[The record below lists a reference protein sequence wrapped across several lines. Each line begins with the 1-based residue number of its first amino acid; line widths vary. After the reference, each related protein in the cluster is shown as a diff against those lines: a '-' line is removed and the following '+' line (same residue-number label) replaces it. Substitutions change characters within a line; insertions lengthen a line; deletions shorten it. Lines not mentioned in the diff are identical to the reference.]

1 MTAVG
6 DRWLLPAGLALVG
19 LLLAAALLGPLLSPH
34 SPDLQ
39 LDPVAGRN
47 LPPGAARWLVEQT
60 DGRTRLAEH
69 WEEEPGG
76 ALALWRNDGRESLPV
91 AEVRRQ
97 ADGSPVRRV
106 RFVLG
111 TDRFGRD
118 LAARLLAGARVSLG
132 VGLAALALALT
143 VGIAAG
149 SLAALGGRAVDQIV
163 MRGADALL
171 AFPRLF
177 LALAA
182 AALLGPGLATV
193 VTILGVTGW
202 MGVARLVRAEILAAQ
217 EREWAL
223 AARASGLSPWRIYF
237 RHLLPNSLSPVLVDA
252 ALRLGDTILVEASLS
267 FLGLGI
273 QPPRASWGSLVAD
286 GRDVLGSAWWIAAFP
301 GAAVAIAVL
310 AFNLV
315 GEGLRDRMDPRR
327 AAGRRTS

>member
-1 MTAVG
+1 MG

-19 LLLAAALLGPLLSPH
+19 LLFAAALVGPLLTPH
-34 SPDLQ
+34 SPDRQ

-47 LPPGAARWLVEQT
+47 LPPGTTRWLVERT
-60 DGRTRLAEH
+60 DGRTLLAER
-69 WEEEPGG
+69 WETEPGG
-76 ALALWRNDGRESLPV
+76 DLGLWRFDARRSLPA
-91 AEVRRQ
+91 AEVHRD
-97 ADGSPVRRV
+97 ASGSPVRPV

-182 AALLGPGLATV
+182 AALLGPGIATV

-202 MGVARLVRAEILAAQ
+202 MGVARLVRAEILAAR

-237 RHLLPNSLSPVLVDA
+237 RHLLPNSLSPVFVDA